1 MSSIRGLWLALAL
14 AGCGGGYSTAPP
26 PAPPPPPPPPP
37 GGGNPAATANVAMTS
52 SDDGYGTA
60 TNTFVPSTVTIIRN
74 GTVTWSN
81 NFGVVH
87 NVTFGTGT
95 GVPANVSNMAM
106 GSVSR
111 SFPAAGTFSYQCTN
125 HQGMGG
131 QVIVQ

>member
-1 MSSIRGLWLALAL
+1 
-14 AGCGGGYSTAPP
+14 
-26 PAPPPPPPPPP
+26 
-37 GGGNPAATANVAMTS
+37 MTS

-60 TNTFVPSTVTIIRN
+60 TNAFNPATVTIIRN

-81 NFGVVH
+81 NSGVAH
-87 NVTFGTGT
+87 NVTFGTAT
-95 GVPANVSNMAM
+95 GAPANVTNMAM

-111 SFPAAGTFSYQCTN
+111 SFSSAGTFSYQCTN

>member
-1 MSSIRGLWLALAL
+1 MSSIRRLWLALAL

-81 NFGVVH
+81 NSGVVH
-87 NVTFGTGT
+87 NVTFGTATGT
-95 GVPANVSNMAM
+95 PANVSNMPM
-106 GSVSR
+106 G
-111 SFPAAGTFSYQCTN
+111 
-125 HQGMGG
+125 
-131 QVIVQ
+131 